1 MITRYTSPCQVPS
14 VLLASS
20 EEGRAM
26 GANRSEEIH
35 QICPLYHRAI
45 EFVGKRWTGAIVRAL
60 MDGPR
65 RFSELLEA
73 VPGLHDRLLSERLKE
88 LETEEIIKRRVY
100 PETPVRVE
108 YALTDKG
115 RDLERIVTEVQGWA
129 DRWLGSRQR
138 RASRA

>member
-1 MITRYTSPCQVPS
+1 M
-14 VLLASS
+14 
-20 EEGRAM
+20 
-26 GANRSEEIH
+26 
-35 QICPLYHRAI
+35 
-45 EFVGKRWTGAIVRAL
+45 RAL

-88 LETEEIIKRRVY
+88 LETEGIVERRVY
-100 PETPVRVE
+100 PETRVRDE

-129 DRWLGSRQR
+129 DRWLGGRRRQAPGKSGAR
-138 RASRA
+138 RWTTARPGA